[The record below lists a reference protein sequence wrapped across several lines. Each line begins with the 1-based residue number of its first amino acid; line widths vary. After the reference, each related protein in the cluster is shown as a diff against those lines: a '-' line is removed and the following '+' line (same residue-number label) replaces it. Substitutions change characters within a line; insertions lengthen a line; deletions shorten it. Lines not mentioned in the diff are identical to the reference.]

1 MLPLTSRLVF
11 HLSDAHVVR
20 NLSNIVTGAL
30 RVLAVPPDA
39 LPAAPLTVVAQAQVL
54 P

>member
-1 MLPLTSRLVF
+1 VF
-11 HLSDAHVVR
+11 A
-20 NLSNIVTGAL
+20 NIVTGAL

-39 LPAAPLTVVAQAQVL
+39 LPPAPLTVVAQAQVT